1 MGKETLSKYLQR
13 TLAFAKLHIY
23 HIITLA
29 LIMLWCLPYFTSGQR
44 IVWGDFS
51 FFAQGYEAMRISI
64 LEFGQFPW
72 WNPWVSGGIPLYAN
86 PQFGL
91 FSIQTVLVFIFGSV
105 MGLKLAIFLYTI
117 AGYFSMHLLL
127 RRYFKID
134 SVISVA
140 LSLVWVF
147 GTFFVNHLPSHF
159 TFVWYMLVPLFVY
172 LSLTAKTYK
181 GWSMLGLAFAVMA
194 LSQTHNPFVHISVI
208 CATIIAVRLLLS
220 KYKITFLKQVA
231 LAGLVFLVVAGH
243 RVFYALQNISQFPR
257 EGLVDLAPN
266 FASAVESPFLPFSK
280 ANPLG
285 FINYPGHPLIP
296 HGFHEASAYISIGV
310 YVAALIGII
319 LLVATLFRSREKLK
333 ATTKKWLVPIVILML
348 GGGAFVTALGDF
360 GMLSPYNIIKH
371 LPILSSMRV
380 STRWFLFFNMAVII
394 FVGLVYMQAKRNK
407 DLATIFK
414 VLIFLGTAE
423 LFLLNMGYQSAVFSK
438 TPVTSTQSVREN
450 VYAQTAYFGEKR
462 VLPDGDIIP
471 NDGSMPDEYREYEAT
486 TFNLGVL
493 YANDSFVQLQYEKHY
508 RPGHPTCPYE
518 EGCSFVKS
526 GNAKV
531 VEWSPQKIV
540 LERTDDK
547 PIYLNMNNS
556 SYFLIN
562 GKRHVMLRASEP
574 LEDFVITNQSK
585 TITIQAKPSIFESAI
600 NAIKN

>member
-1 MGKETLSKYLQR
+1 MRKEATLTHFEK
-13 TLAFAKLHIY
+13 TLNFIKLNIHHIAA
-23 HIITLA
+23 II
-29 LIMLWCLPYFTSGQR
+29 LITLWCLPYLTSGQR
-44 IVWGDFS
+44 ISWGDFS

-64 LEFGQFPW
+64 MDFGQFPW

-91 FSIQTVLVFIFGSV
+91 FSIQAILVFIFGSV
-105 MGLKLAIFLYTI
+105 VGLKLAIFLYTL

-127 RRYFKID
+127 RKYFKID
-134 SVISVA
+134 SYISVA
-140 LSLVWVF
+140 LSLAWVF

-159 TFVWYMLVPLFVY
+159 TFVWYMLVPLYVY
-172 LSLTAKTYK
+172 LSLTARTMKD
-181 GWSMLGLAFAVMA
+181 WSLLGLAFAVMA

-208 CATIIAVRLLLS
+208 CAAIIGVRFLLD
-220 KYKITFLKQVA
+220 KHKRDFATQVA
-231 LAGLVFLVVAGH
+231 LAGLVFLVIAGH
-243 RVFYALQNISQFPR
+243 RVFYTLQNISQFPR
-257 EGLVDLAPN
+257 EGLTDLAPN

-280 ANPLG
+280 ANPIG
-285 FINYPGHPLIP
+285 VINYPGHPLIP
-296 HGFHEASAYISIGV
+296 HGFHEASAYISMGV
-310 YVAALIGII
+310 YIAALIGCI
-319 LLVATLFRSREKLK
+319 LIFSSFVRSRDNIKKTAKKLL
-333 ATTKKWLVPIVILML
+333 TPIVILIL
-348 GGGAFVTALGDF
+348 GGVFFLTALGDF

-380 STRWFLFFNMAVII
+380 STRWFLFFNMAVIL
-394 FVGLVYMQAKRNK
+394 FVGLAYMQSKRNMH
-407 DLATIFK
+407 LSVIFK

-423 LFLLNMGYQSAVFSK
+423 LFLLNAGYQNSVFSK
-438 TPVTSTQSVREN
+438 TPVTSTQSIREN
-450 VYAQTAYFGEKR
+450 IYAQTAYFGEKR
-462 VLPDGDIIP
+462 TLPDGDVIP

-493 YANDSFVQLQYEKHY
+493 YANDSFVQLQYEKRY
-508 RPGHPTCPYE
+508 RPGHPTCPFE

-540 LERTDDK
+540 LERTDTR

-562 GKRHVMLRASEP
+562 GKRNVMLRASEP
-574 LEDFVITNQSK
+574 LEDFVITDQSK
-585 TITIQAKPSIFESAI
+585 TITIQAKPSILESAV